1 MASQRRAYWSTGS
14 GRPLAVLQSLRLPRP
29 SQQSLERALAVVRS
43 RPFRIGLTVCL
54 SLGGTAAAAL
64 TVRHFVSNGWPLAHA
79 DPFLVLAAG
88 ALFVGAYAAKAFG
101 WKRLF
106 ARDVRPSAP
115 ALAAATGA
123 ATVTGVALPGRFDD
137 VVRLT
142 VVRRFRTSKAGFGAI
157 CLSIV
162 LVGFLD
168 SAALTPLASVAAGL
182 TDLSAWP
189 RAGLAFVAFAGIAS
203 TAIVL
208 LLPRLQRSRRLS
220 RFRVVRWLGAHST
233 GSVEAAKAWFFIACS
248 WSLRAVALY
257 VLFMALGL
265 KASFVLALLFLCAS
279 AASAALPVAP
289 AGQATQAG
297 AGAAMLVLAGVGAPS
312 AVAFA
317 VAAQGLVVLTGALVV
332 LLAGA
337 WEARGRVMA
346 LAR

>member
-1 MASQRRAYWSTGS
+1 VS
-14 GRPLAVLQSLRLPRP
+14 RLPRP
-29 SQQSLERALAVVRS
+29 GQQTLYRALAIARS
-43 RPFRIGLTVCL
+43 KAFRIGLAVCL
-54 SLGGTAAAAL
+54 SLIGTAAAAL
-64 TVRHFVSNGWPLAHA
+64 TIRHFVTNGWPLAHA
-79 DPFLVLAAG
+79 DPWLVVAAG
-88 ALFVGAYAAKAFG
+88 ALFVGGYATKALG

-137 VVRLT
+137 VVRAT

-182 TDLSAWP
+182 AEISSWP
-189 RAGLAFVAFAGIAS
+189 RAGLAFVAFAGVAS

-208 LLPRLQRSRRLS
+208 LLPRLERSRRLE
-220 RFRVVRWLGAHST
+220 RFRIVRWLGTHSAGT
-233 GSVEAAKAWFFIACS
+233 VDAAKAWFFIAGS

-257 VLFMALGL
+257 VLFIALGL

-297 AGAAMLVLAGVGAPS
+297 AGAAMLALAGVGAPS

-317 VAAQGLVVLTGALVV
+317 IAAQGLIVLTGALVM
-332 LLAGA
+332 LGAGA
-337 WEARGRVMA
+337 WEARGRLMA
-346 LAR
+346 FAR

>member
-1 MASQRRAYWSTGS
+1 M
-14 GRPLAVLQSLRLPRP
+14 LALS
-29 SQQSLERALAVVRS
+29 RS
-43 RPFRIGLTVCL
+43 KPFRIALTACV
-54 SLGGTAAAAL
+54 SLGGLAAAAL
-64 TVRHFVSNGWPLAHA
+64 SVRHFVSGGWPLAHA
-79 DPFLVLAAG
+79 DPYLVAAAG
-88 ALFVGAYAAKAFG
+88 MLFLGAYAAKAFG

-137 VVRLT
+137 LVRIT
-142 VVRRFRTSKAGFGAI
+142 VVRRFHTSKAGFRAI

-189 RAGLAFVAFAGIAS
+189 RAGIAVVAAAGIGS
-203 TAIVL
+203 TAIVIAM
-208 LLPRLQRSRRLS
+208 PRLEQSRRLA
-220 RFRVVRWLGAHST
+220 RFRIVRWLALHSAET
-233 GSVEAAKAWFFIACS
+233 REAAKAWLFIAGS
-248 WSLRAVALY
+248 WSMRAAALY
-257 VLFMALGL
+257 VLFLALGL

-297 AGAAMLVLAGVGAPS
+297 AGAAILVVAGIGAPS
-312 AVAFA
+312 AIAFA
-317 VAAQGLVVLTGALVV
+317 IAAQGLIVLTGAVVVV
-332 LLAGA
+332 LASA
-337 WEARGRVMA
+337 WEGRARLVA
-346 LAR
+346 IAR

>member
-1 MASQRRAYWSTGS
+1 MRARVLSSQSF
-14 GRPLAVLQSLRLPRP
+14 QSLRPRLP
-29 SQQSLERALAVVRS
+29 SQQSLRAALALTRAK
-43 RPFRIGLTVCL
+43 PFRIGLTVCV
-54 SLGGTAAAAL
+54 STVGIAAAVLA
-64 TVRHFVSNGWPLAHA
+64 VRHFMTQGWPLAHA
-79 DPFLVLAAG
+79 DPLLVVAAG
-88 ALFVGAYAAKAFG
+88 GLFLGAYAAKAFG

-106 ARDVRPSAP
+106 ARDLRPSAP

-168 SAALTPLASVAAGL
+168 SAALTPFASVAAGL

-189 RAGLAFVAFAGIAS
+189 RAGLAVVAAAGVAS

-208 LLPRLQRSRRLS
+208 LLPRLQRSRRLG
-220 RFRVVRWLGAHST
+220 RFRLIRWLGVYSAGT
-233 GSVEAAKAWFFIACS
+233 VEAAKAWFFIAGS

-265 KASFVLALLFLCAS
+265 EASFVLALLFLCAS
-279 AASAALPVAP
+279 AASAALPIAP

-297 AGAAMLVLAGVGAPS
+297 AGAAVLALAGVGASS

-332 LLAGA
+332 VAAGA
-337 WEARGRVMA
+337 WEARSRVVV